1 MGCLHS
7 PNPSSRLLAGVST
20 LLTAV
25 HGFYAVVLL
34 GYMATGAI
42 RFPSAQS
49 VILRSALIGGAAE
62 FMYSLPP
69 GSRARRLKYQQYLGQ
84 NYKGAGIPAPSPAKR
99 GTAPISLG
107 GAI

>member
-1 MGCLHS
+1 
-7 PNPSSRLLAGVST
+7 
-20 LLTAV
+20 
-25 HGFYAVVLL
+25 
-34 GYMATGAI
+34 
-42 RFPSAQS
+42 
-49 VILRSALIGGAAE
+49 
-62 FMYSLPP
+62 LPP